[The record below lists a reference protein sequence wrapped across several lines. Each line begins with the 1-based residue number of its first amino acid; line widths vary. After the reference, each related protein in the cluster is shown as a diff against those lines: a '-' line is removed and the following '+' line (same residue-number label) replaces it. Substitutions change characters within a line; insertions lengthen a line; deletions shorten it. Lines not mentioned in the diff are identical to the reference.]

1 VCHIIRHERSGIGC
15 EVDLMSRRSAVAKA
29 MIALAAMLAAA
40 DAAAQTHHGT
50 GTVRAVLPRVHRLVV
65 DAGDIPG
72 YMPAMEMSYPVE
84 PAGLLDGLKRGD
96 RIEFDIDAKNATIT
110 HIRVI
115 GGGSR

>member
-1 VCHIIRHERSGIGC
+1 
-15 EVDLMSRRSAVAKA
+15 MSRRSAVAKA
-29 MIALAAMLAAA
+29 MMALAAMLAAA
-40 DAAAQTHHGT
+40 THHGT

>member
-1 VCHIIRHERSGIGC
+1 
-15 EVDLMSRRSAVAKA
+15 MSRRLAVAKA
-29 MIALAAMLAAA
+29 MMALAAMLAAA
-40 DAAAQTHHGT
+40 THHGT

-65 DAGDIPG
+65 DAGD
-72 YMPAMEMSYPVE
+72 MPAMEMSYPVE

>member
-29 MIALAAMLAAA
+29 MMALAAMLAAA

-65 DAGDIPG
+65 DAGDI
-72 YMPAMEMSYPVE
+72 PAMEMSYPVE